1 MKMLRMHLV
10 KQLNKNDISPI
21 DVFNIMH
28 STINKYRT
36 RQLYD
41 PIKTAVLNYGDFRM
55 KIKR

>member
-1 MKMLRMHLV
+1 MLRMHLV
-10 KQLNKNDISPI
+10 KELNKNDISPI
-21 DVFNIMH
+21 DVFNVMH

-55 KIKR
+55 RIKQ